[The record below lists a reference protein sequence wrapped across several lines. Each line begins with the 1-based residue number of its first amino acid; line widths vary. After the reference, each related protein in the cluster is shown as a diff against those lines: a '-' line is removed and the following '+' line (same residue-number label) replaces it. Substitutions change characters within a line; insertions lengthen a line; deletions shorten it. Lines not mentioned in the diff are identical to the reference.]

1 MPRPE
6 RAVNLTP
13 FRKAD
18 YPLST
23 MPTYEFRCT
32 KCQSLFNARMSVSE
46 HGRDLPACPKCGSR
60 AVEQVLSAFFAKTVR
75 KS

>member
-1 MPRPE
+1 
-6 RAVNLTP
+6 
-13 FRKAD
+13 
-18 YPLST
+18 

-46 HGRDLPACPKCGSR
+46 HGRELPACPRCGSR
-60 AVEQVLSAFFAKTVR
+60 AVEQVLSAFYAKTVR